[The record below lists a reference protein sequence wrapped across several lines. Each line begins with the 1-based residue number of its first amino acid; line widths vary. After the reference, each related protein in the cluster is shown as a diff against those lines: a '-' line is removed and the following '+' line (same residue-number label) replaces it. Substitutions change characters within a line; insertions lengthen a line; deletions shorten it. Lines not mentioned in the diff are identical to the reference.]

1 MVKEFKIPSIL
12 GLILLFGGIVG
23 GYILTNQQGTNTI
36 TKASG
41 DCQPVNPQ
49 VTNIT
54 DKSAVISFTTL
65 SVCPVTISINDQIY
79 QDKRVT
85 SGQEV
90 KSKVHYFELD
100 NLKEASDLNYI
111 VISDGKRY
119 ENSNYKINTAEKIS
133 QSAQSSRLAWGRVF
147 TSDLKPAS
155 EAIVYL
161 NIPGAYP
168 LSALVTSSGNWDISL
183 ATSLNQAKTNWFT
196 APSNIDEEII
206 VIAQDQP
213 STQITGNTSRN
224 NSVPDIIIGQNS
236 FSSTPIDT
244 SQLPATGSLNSVTPV
259 ASSKELDI
267 INPKD
272 NENLSTKKPDFFGTG
287 PINSKIKIEVHSDPV
302 YKGEVTTNGDGSW
315 NWSAPS
321 NLTPGEHTITATT
334 IENGITKTISRK
346 FIVLAS
352 DSSTS
357 FSASS
362 SATTVTP
369 TLTPTSTPTST
380 PKTTIAPTS
389 IPTLIPTIIA
399 TSSRTTRPSTSSG
412 VPVTGN
418 FAPTIFLMVISIFL
432 IFASALFLKK

>member
-12 GLILLFGGIVG
+12 GLVLLFGGIIG
-23 GYILTNQQGTNTI
+23 GYLLTNNQTVNTI

-41 DCQPVNPQ
+41 DCQPINPQ
-49 VTNIT
+49 ITNIT
-54 DKSAVISFTTL
+54 DKSAVISFTT
-65 SVCPVTISINDQIY
+65 SSICPVTISINDQIY
-79 QDKRVT
+79 KDKRAT
-85 SGQEV
+85 SSQEI

-100 NLKEASDLNYI
+100 NLKEASDLTYV
-111 VISDGKRY
+111 VIGDGKRY
-119 ENSNYKINTAEKIS
+119 ENSNYKINTANKIN
-133 QSAQSSRLAWGRVF
+133 QSVPSSRLAWGRVF

-183 ATSLNQAKTNWFT
+183 ATSLNQSKTNWFT
-196 APSNIDEEII
+196 SPSNTDEEII

-236 FSSTPIDT
+236 FSSTPVDT

-259 ASSKELDI
+259 TSSKQLDI
-267 INPKD
+267 LNPKD

-287 PINSKIKIEVHSDPV
+287 PINSKVKIEVHSDTV
-302 YKGEVTTNGDGSW
+302 YNGEVTTNSDGSW

-321 NLTPGEHTITATT
+321 DLSPGEHTITATT

-346 FIVLAS
+346 FIVLAA
-352 DSSTS
+352 DSTTS

-362 SATTVTP
+362 SATTPTP
-369 TLTPTSTPTST
+369 TPTTSTPTPT
-380 PKTTIAPTS
+380 VKIIPTS
-389 IPTLIPTIIA
+389 IPTIVPTVIA

-418 FAPTIFLMVISIFL
+418 FAPTVILMIISVFL
-432 IFASALFLKK
+432 IFTSVLFLKK